1 MSYTSVVPAKVF
13 AMIFPLQF
21 EMLNNLQKA
30 QKSFH
35 IETVPP
41 LKLSPPA
48 IYHEKIQK
56 RVSLVGESSRHS
68 VRSEKQ
74 QKIWQMKEPKSKKS
88 GNWLP
93 PKSSIFSES

>member
-1 MSYTSVVPAKVF
+1 MSYTSVIPAKDF

-93 PKSSIFSES
+93 PKSSIFRES